1 MAELQDIAEQV
12 LGWANDNEQVEVVAV
27 SDQDTEIRV
36 YEGEVEQFT
45 SSASQ
50 GVGIRIV
57 ADQRQGFAWA
67 GTLDLDVLRETMAE
81 ARDNASFGTVDEH
94 LGLASPDGVAVPE
107 LDVYS
112 DGATTMR
119 TEDKIAMAVDLERLT
134 LDADP
139 RISGMESADYVDSIS
154 ESALV
159 STAGVRV
166 SSRESASYVTA
177 TALANEDDDTQ
188 IGFGFSV
195 GRNPADLDVARAA
208 ADAAD
213 RATRLLGATQP
224 ETERVTVIFD
234 PFVTAQFLGILGE
247 TMSGD
252 AVLKGYS
259 LFANR
264 LGEEVASDRFTL
276 VDDPTNPKMFTA
288 GLTDGEGLASRRN
301 VLVDAGRLEMFVHNA
316 YTARKAGAAPT
327 GSAVRSFSS
336 VPGVGTRAL
345 QLLPGTKSQ
354 EELIAGI
361 DNGVLIQGVAGI
373 HSGVNP
379 VSGDFSTGAEGLR
392 IRNGEL
398 AEPLREITIASTLQ
412 KMLGDIEAVGNDTDW
427 LPMSAAGVS
436 VAIADVTMSGS

>member
-436 VAIADVTMSGS
+436 VVIADVTMSGS